1 MNVYVQN
8 SFGTK
13 EIWLR
18 KIFFFLFMKEKF
30 VLKRIMFTKINVARF
45 KCQMKQ
51 MRLKTYKT
59 YSVGRRGLGVYYK
72 K

>member
-1 MNVYVQN
+1 
-8 SFGTK
+8 
-13 EIWLR
+13 
-18 KIFFFLFMKEKF
+18 MKEKF

-59 YSVGRRGLGVYYK
+59 YSVGRRGMGVYYK